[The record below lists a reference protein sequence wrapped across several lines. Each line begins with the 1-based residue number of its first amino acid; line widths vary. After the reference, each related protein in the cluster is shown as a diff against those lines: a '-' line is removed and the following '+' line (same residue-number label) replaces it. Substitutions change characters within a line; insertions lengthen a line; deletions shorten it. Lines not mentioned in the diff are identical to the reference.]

1 MVYLLNLPA
10 PTPSPTLRPE
20 RFQGR
25 TDRCAR
31 AGAPRKESL
40 WEGWR
45 ADGRH
50 RQRRSV
56 PGQDEPLAPRVRNSP
71 FCGSPG
77 LEEKKEENAL
87 TLLVMLPKLEGA
99 WGSCAFSS
107 PFIAFSKSD
116 KPLGLRAWRNWCP
129 GGMKGQGWSAFTPAL
144 IPEKPAED

>member
-1 MVYLLNLPA
+1 MA
-10 PTPSPTLRPE
+10 
-20 RFQGR
+20 
-25 TDRCAR
+25 A
-31 AGAPRKESL
+31 
-40 WEGWR
+40 
-45 ADGRH
+45 RH

-56 PGQDEPLAPRVRNSP
+56 PGQDEPLAPRVCNSP

-87 TLLVMLPKLEGA
+87 TLLVMLPELEGA

-116 KPLGLRAWRNWCP
+116 KPLGLRAWRSWCP

-144 IPEKPAED
+144 IPETPAED